1 MSTVGPGKIATRQTA
16 PQPLILRNDR
26 QPTSEGRSGGMRE
39 TIESAQGLVP
49 ARRVRHRHR
58 QAGGHMQEIV
68 CKVLFLKLEGQEK
81 KVSTGGSITDEKIY
95 KKPMVF

>member
-1 MSTVGPGKIATRQTA
+1 
-16 PQPLILRNDR
+16 
-26 QPTSEGRSGGMRE
+26 MRE
-39 TIESAQGLVP
+39 AIESAQGLAP
-49 ARRVRHRHR
+49 ARRVRHRPR

-68 CKVLFLKLEGQEK
+68 YKVLFLKLEGQEKKKKKRK

>member
-1 MSTVGPGKIATRQTA
+1 
-16 PQPLILRNDR
+16 
-26 QPTSEGRSGGMRE
+26 MRGAF
-39 TIESAQGLVP
+39 ESAQGLVP

-81 KVSTGGSITDEKIY
+81 KEKKVSTGGSITDEKNMQKTKGFLTILTTIVNFTSA
-95 KKPMVF
+95 PRTVSRQPVDSQSTVSW